1 MNSMLSFYL
10 TYIDQMVLGLCAIF
24 TFINTIRLV
33 RSATVPVRKV
43 PAYFVV
49 FGATAIATFLGA
61 GHLFEIS
68 YSAIKRALA
77 GTFVYDFRF
86 YSLILMGML
95 LLSLSVQMLNHIRDW
110 FRGVPESRIS
120 AIKTA
125 LLIVLISAPTGVFT
139 PIGYVPTIACAISL
153 LSLPFAVKKS
163 ATDRQETDGNTGQT
177 EMIRN

>member
-1 MNSMLSFYL
+1 MITFYL
-10 TYIDQMVLGLCAIF
+10 NYIDQIVLALCAIF
-24 TFINTIRLV
+24 TFINTVRLV
-33 RSATVPVRKV
+33 RNATVPVRKV

-68 YSAIKRALA
+68 YRAVERAMA

-95 LLSLSVQMLNHIRDW
+95 LLSLSVRMLGEIRDW
-110 FRGVPESRIS
+110 FRGVSGSQGR

-139 PIGYVPTIACAISL
+139 PIGYVPTIGCVISL
-153 LSLPFAVKKS
+153 LFFPFAVKKS
-163 ATDRQETDGNTGQT
+163 VSNRQKATGGTGQT
-177 EMIRN
+177 VHESTV